1 MKSELIKRILTSA
14 IMIPIAFFFIIKG
27 SIYFT
32 FLLTLFFVAATFEW
46 LNLIKKNYLIKLIG
60 IIVLLISFF
69 SAYLLREKFGINFF
83 IFILLIC
90 IFTDLGGYVFGNIL
104 KGPKLTKISPNKTY
118 AGVIGS
124 FLASLLVGIFY
135 IKFLD
140 NEFILKY
147 PLQIIFFILTI
158 SLVSQ
163 IGDLIISYFKRK
175 AKIKD
180 TGKILPGHG
189 GILDRFDGLIFVL
202 PIVYVFVLFI
212 K

>member
-1 MKSELIKRILTSA
+1 MKSELTKRFLTSV
-14 IMIPIAFFFIIKG
+14 IIIPIAFFLILKG
-27 SIYFT
+27 SIHFVFFLT
-32 FLLTLFFVAATFEW
+32 FFFIAATFEW
-46 LNLIKKNYLIKLIG
+46 LNLIKKDNLIKLIG
-60 IIVLLISFF
+60 VIVLLISFF
-69 SAYLLREKFGINFF
+69 SAFLVRENLGINFF

-90 IFTDLGGYVFGNIL
+90 IFTDIGGYVFGKIL

-124 FLASLLVGIFY
+124 FLAPLLAGILY
-135 IKFLD
+135 IKFLN
-140 NEFILKY
+140 NEFISKY
-147 PLQIIFFILTI
+147 PLQIIFIILAISFI
-158 SLVSQ
+158 SQ

-189 GILDRFDGLIFVL
+189 GVLDRFDGLIFVL
-202 PIVYVFVLFI
+202 PIVYVFMLFI